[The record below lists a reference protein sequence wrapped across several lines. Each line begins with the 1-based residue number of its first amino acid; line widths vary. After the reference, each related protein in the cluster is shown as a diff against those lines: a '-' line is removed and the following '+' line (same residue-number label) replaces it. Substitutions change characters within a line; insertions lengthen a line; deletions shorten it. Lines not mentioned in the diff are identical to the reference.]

1 MSVREVERVVM
12 RACVC
17 ACVFKPEREKV
28 FVFVKRVVDGE
39 RGKNGGG
46 CRCVCVRAWVSVC
59 ESFVCI

>member
-39 RGKNGGG
+39 REVRMEVGVDV
-46 CRCVCVRAWVSVC
+46 CVCVHG
-59 ESFVCI
+59 